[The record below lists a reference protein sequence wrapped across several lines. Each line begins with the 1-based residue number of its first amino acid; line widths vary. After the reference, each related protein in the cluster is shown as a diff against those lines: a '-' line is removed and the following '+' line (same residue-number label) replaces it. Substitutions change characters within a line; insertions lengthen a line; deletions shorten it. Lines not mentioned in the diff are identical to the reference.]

1 MKEGKLVVNPKYRS
15 RQVFCRVLDAVSE
28 ILLLLSIA
36 FAGQA
41 ALLAEH
47 ALGQLAG
54 QVLLLGILG
63 MVFGAA
69 LGRVSKTVGAGLC
82 AQVEEE
88 LQNTAYRQILE
99 GDWQL
104 VSRMHQGEAE
114 QRIQRDSGITAQA
127 VTEMRRRLGKFL
139 VGMVSMPVFLLFY
152 DRTGAAVLAAAL
164 AFSFLLFG
172 ELYRL
177 YLQAAARLR
186 EWENQTAAFYRD
198 SVEKLSVIQNYQ
210 AGDCFERRQAE
221 LLRRQKRHRL
231 RVRQYQD
238 GIESGLLF
246 LGILA
251 SAGFLTRAWEWRP
264 ETGRLEGA
272 VVYLLLAFFLMGNL
286 LPLKRLLG
294 EMAPAMVSAA
304 CLAETLELPEEERL
318 DEEWIELLEMRRQE
332 GFAVRFSQVDFGYR
346 KEKPVL
352 EQAVLE
358 ALPEEWVGIGG
369 FSGAGKT
376 TAVRLLLGQV
386 LPDSGLVELI
396 HKQGLTCL
404 VSAASREFFAWV
416 PQENSLFP
424 GTIAANLRLGR
435 PDAREEEMWQA
446 LGIACLDAFVHR
458 QPEGLHTLV
467 GGPDSCLSAGQAQQL
482 AIARAVLRDAP
493 VCVLDEPTAAMD
505 AETEE
510 NVLANLRQVWREKT
524 CILTSHDSRVLAWCD
539 RNYWIA
545 GREIRPVKQVLEETA
560 AAQTWEDVEEPHLP
574 EFFQCGH

>member
-1 MKEGKLVVNPKYRS
+1 M
-15 RQVFCRVLDAVSE
+15 
-28 ILLLLSIA
+28 
-36 FAGQA
+36 
-41 ALLAEH
+41 
-47 ALGQLAG
+47 
-54 QVLLLGILG
+54 
-63 MVFGAA
+63 
-69 LGRVSKTVGAGLC
+69 
-82 AQVEEE
+82 
-88 LQNTAYRQILE
+88 
-99 GDWQL
+99 
-104 VSRMHQGEAE
+104 
-114 QRIQRDSGITAQA
+114 
-127 VTEMRRRLGKFL
+127 
-139 VGMVSMPVFLLFY
+139 
-152 DRTGAAVLAAAL
+152 
-164 AFSFLLFG
+164 
-172 ELYRL
+172 
-177 YLQAAARLR
+177 
-186 EWENQTAAFYRD
+186 
-198 SVEKLSVIQNYQ
+198 
-210 AGDCFERRQAE
+210 
-221 LLRRQKRHRL
+221 
-231 RVRQYQD
+231 
-238 GIESGLLF
+238 
-246 LGILA
+246 
-251 SAGFLTRAWEWRP
+251 
-264 ETGRLEGA
+264 
-272 VVYLLLAFFLMGNL
+272 VYLLLAFFLMGNL